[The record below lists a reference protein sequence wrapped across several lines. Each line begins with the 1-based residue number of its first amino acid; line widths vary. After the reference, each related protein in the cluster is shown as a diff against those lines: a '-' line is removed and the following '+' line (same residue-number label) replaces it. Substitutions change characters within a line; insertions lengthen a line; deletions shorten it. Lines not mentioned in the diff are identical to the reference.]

1 MTEVLRNH
9 AFGPLLSPPPP
20 GTMNSHHRT
29 HGNGAAQDRISPRTG
44 SNMFQLGGSSPAPSS
59 HPDYYTS
66 PLSTTHSEHFLDPS
80 YAPGIYPIMNSL
92 TAPSLPPNLP
102 GGDALLDDTETNFFS
117 QFFESVGSSTP
128 NGYDMPQFWT
138 DEPAFAAPPQVRNG
152 SGYMEGQYHHNQE
165 VKSEPDMPPSQL
177 QINPFQG
184 ALLLRQPSPSTTQI
198 QPPVLAWGSDPHFV
212 SGGYHPP
219 IPLRT
224 DTDIR
229 EKILSVVSNVEQV
242 GSPIELDFKPV
253 GIGPDGE
260 PLDSPI
266 SPTSKNKRRA
276 GDVGPNKA
284 SQGDGL
290 EPPNK
295 RKKKGGGRRDHLTED
310 QKRENHIL
318 SEQKR
323 RDLIRK
329 GFTELCSLV
338 PELREGG
345 YSKSVVLMHVATFLE
360 ELKARNERL
369 RGYVRELEAARMS
382 GV

>member
-1 MTEVLRNH
+1 ML
-9 AFGPLLSPPPP
+9 
-20 GTMNSHHRT
+20 
-29 HGNGAAQDRISPRTG
+29 
-44 SNMFQLGGSSPAPSS
+44 
-59 HPDYYTS
+59 TS
-66 PLSTTHSEHFLDPS
+66 CDLIEHFLDPN
-80 YAPGIYPIMNSL
+80 YATGIYPIMNSL
-92 TAPSLPPNLP
+92 TAPSLPPSLP
-102 GGDALLDDTETNFFS
+102 AGNALLNDNESNFFD
-117 QFFESVGSSTP
+117 QFFETVGSSTTD
-128 NGYDMPQFWT
+128 GYDIQQFWT
-138 DEPAFAAPPQVRNG
+138 DEQSFAAPPHSQNG
-152 SGYMEGQYHHNQE
+152 NGYLEGQYHHNQQ
-165 VKSEPDMPPSQL
+165 VKSEPDLTPTSSL

-184 ALLLRQPSPSTTQI
+184 AIHLRQPSPSTTQA
-198 QPPVLAWGSDPHFV
+198 QPPVLEWGSDPHFV
-212 SGGYHPP
+212 SSGYHPP
-219 IPLRT
+219 LPPPT
-224 DTDIR
+224 DRDIR

-253 GIGPDGE
+253 GIGSDGE

-276 GDVGPNKA
+276 GDTIRGKDV
-284 SQGDGL
+284 QGDGS

-329 GFTELCSLV
+329 GFSELCSLV

-369 RGYVRELEAARMS
+369 RAYVRELEAGRM